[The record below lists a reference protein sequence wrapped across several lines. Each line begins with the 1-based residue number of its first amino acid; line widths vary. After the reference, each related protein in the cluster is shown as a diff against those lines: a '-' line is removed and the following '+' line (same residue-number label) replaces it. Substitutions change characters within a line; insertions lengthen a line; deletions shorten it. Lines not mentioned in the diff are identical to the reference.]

1 MAGGALKPRW
11 GQPLTGII
19 SFCCFFV
26 LALITWFIFS
36 DPRGPIGWFPYPF
49 VMFLAMMI
57 LVGLWQHMFLG
68 DWPFQ
73 DIKQPMRGIVMTIA
87 NLVLVW
93 FVIDV
98 LFYRVLGTGFNFL
111 SYYGLEAAN
120 AAGKLPKVAAAGA
133 SGQLARVAVVCFV
146 LIGFY
151 SYPVFTIFFG
161 KWPIMPSDLKQPAK
175 GLAEIGWATA
185 VTLFFYAVLIV
196 PFFGVVYPGAIL
208 NPSWWTGIGGT
219 GHVHW
224 VFGWWEWAIIILF
237 MTPNVWRMKPWS
249 LITLPQ
255 PWKGLVCM
263 LLSFA
268 GGYAIALL
276 CRQLTPMWVPAE
288 TFQHL
293 EAAKGAAEV
302 QRFLWLHAA
311 EIAGFT
317 LIPFLIWH
325 HYFDDMA
332 PGGNIDSWGSFVFRT
347 IGVCVFAAISY
358 WIFYFGNFGHWALGN
373 HHMTD
378 LAERFS
384 HGESLIWNFW
394 WIIPLLWNEWFF
406 HKWPFYVHDD
416 H

>member
-1 MAGGALKPRW
+1 MAVGALKPRW
-11 GQPLTGII
+11 GQPITGII
-19 SFCCFFV
+19 SFLVFFGI
-26 LALITWFIFS
+26 ALITWFIFS
-36 DPRGPIGWFPYPF
+36 DPRGPIQWFPYPF
-49 VMFLAMMI
+49 VMYLAMMI

-73 DIKQPMRGIVMTIA
+73 SIRQPLRGVIMTIA
-87 NLVLVW
+87 NLVIVW

-98 LFYRVLGTGFNFL
+98 IFYRILGIGFNFL

-133 SGQLARVAVVCFV
+133 SGKLAQVAVVCFV

-151 SYPVFTIFFG
+151 TYPVFTIFFG
-161 KWPIMPSDLKQPAK
+161 KWPVMPSDLKQPAK
-175 GLAEIGWATA
+175 GLAEIGWASMI
-185 VTLFFYAVLIV
+185 TLFCYAVLIT

-208 NPSWWTGIGGT
+208 NPSWWTALAGT
-219 GHVHW
+219 SHVHW
-224 VFGWWEWAIIILF
+224 VFGWWEWAIVILF

-249 LITLPQ
+249 AITLPQ
-255 PWKGLVCM
+255 PWKGMVSIA
-263 LLSFA
+263 LSFVI
-268 GGYAIALL
+268 GYALAIV
-276 CRQLTPMWVPAE
+276 CRQIVPMWVPAE
-288 TFQHL
+288 TFHHL

-302 QRFLWLHAA
+302 QRFLWLHSA

-332 PGGNIDSWGSFVFRT
+332 PGNNPDSWGGFSFRT
-347 IGVCVFAAISY
+347 IGVFFFAAISY
-358 WIFYFGNFGHWALGN
+358 WIFYYGNFGHWALGN
-373 HHMTD
+373 HHMTE
-378 LAERFS
+378 LPERFS

-406 HKWPFYVHDD
+406 HKWPFYVHEE